1 MFVSGSESLGNSVPV
16 YCSGSTSFDVRSW
29 KISLKNFQGL
39 LSIVQLSMFFFVVA
53 VSCDSF
59 YIISKCFMFVN
70 NFFISFLL
78 LWSSPSRDSFNRIAH
93 PSQLVNSFFLC
104 FCNSFPFT
112 VLSEFSSIICSEILQ
127 FFKIFAR
134 MTSAC
139 HSLVSVSTSEQMV
152 SYHVFLE
159 LSMLFLYFAQFRIF
173 WHQFSHPYSQTDFM
187 LAWKDGWLYGW
198 DERHSMSKIAAQQRQ
213 VPQARFCE
221 WRGWTSLFNFLFNQ
235 YPCKL

>member
-78 LWSSPSRDSFNRIAH
+78 LWSSPSRDSFNRIAY
-93 PSQLVNSFFLC
+93 SSRLVNSFLISFCNLLFSKFSSEYSHTHARIFMQNFFIFHPLCLCMPLLSLCLDQRTYGILPRLSWIVNVVFIFCAIQNILTFLC
-104 FCNSFPFT
+104 FSSVFR
-112 VLSEFSSIICSEILQ
+112 LSKAISLLARIGI
-127 FFKIFAR
+127 FKG
-134 MTSAC
+134 
-139 HSLVSVSTSEQMV
+139 L
-152 SYHVFLE
+152 
-159 LSMLFLYFAQFRIF
+159 
-173 WHQFSHPYSQTDFM
+173 
-187 LAWKDGWLYGW
+187 
-198 DERHSMSKIAAQQRQ
+198 
-213 VPQARFCE
+213 
-221 WRGWTSLFNFLFNQ
+221 
-235 YPCKL
+235 

>member
-59 YIISKCFMFVN
+59 YIISKRFMFVN

-93 PSQLVNSFFLC
+93 PSELVNSFLIS
-104 FCNSFPFT
+104 FCNLLFSK
-112 VLSEFSSIICSEILQ
+112 FSSEYSHTHTRIFMQNFL
-127 FFKIFAR
+127 FFIRFA
-134 MTSAC
+134 SAC
-139 HSLVSVSTSEQMV
+139 HSLVSVSTSERML
-152 SYHVFLE
+152 SYHGFPE

-173 WHQFSHPYSQTDFM
+173 WY
-187 LAWKDGWLYGW
+187 
-198 DERHSMSKIAAQQRQ
+198 
-213 VPQARFCE
+213 FCV
-221 WRGWTSLFNFLFNQ
+221 SVQ
-235 YPCKL
+235 SSA

>member
-78 LWSSPSRDSFNRIAH
+78 LWSSSSRDSLFRIAY
-93 PSQLVNSFFLC
+93 SSRLVNSFFIFHPLCLCMPLLSLCLGQRTNVILPRLSGIVNVVFIFCAIQNILTFLC
-104 FCNSFPFT
+104 FSSVFR
-112 VLSEFSSIICSEILQ
+112 LS
-127 FFKIFAR
+127 K
-134 MTSAC
+134 
-139 HSLVSVSTSEQMV
+139 
-152 SYHVFLE
+152 
-159 LSMLFLYFAQFRIF
+159 LF
-173 WHQFSHPYSQTDFM
+173 PYSPESESLKTFNFYNFVIAMIPGSKGQKADASL
-187 LAWKDGWLYGW
+187 LARGFLTSWPAKN
-198 DERHSMSKIAAQQRQ
+198 MSK
-213 VPQARFCE
+213 
-221 WRGWTSLFNFLFNQ
+221 
-235 YPCKL
+235 

>member
-39 LSIVQLSMFFFVVA
+39 LSIVQLSMFFVVA

-93 PSQLVNSFFLC
+93 SSRLVNSFLIS
-104 FCNSFPFT
+104 FCNLLFSK
-112 VLSEFSSIICSEILQ
+112 FSSEYSHTHAR
-127 FFKIFAR
+127 IFMQNFLFSIRSA
-134 MTSAC
+134 SAC
-139 HSLVSVSTSEQMV
+139 HSLVSVSTSERML
-152 SYHVFLE
+152 SYHAFPE

-187 LAWKDGWLYGW
+187 LAWKDGWLYNYTYT
-198 DERHSMSKIAAQQRQ
+198 DEMSATLWAK
-213 VPQARFCE
+213 
-221 WRGWTSLFNFLFNQ
+221 
-235 YPCKL
+235 

>member
-78 LWSSPSRDSFNRIAH
+78 LWSSSSRDSLFRIAY
-93 PSQLVNSFFLC
+93 SSRLVNSFLIS
-104 FCNSFPFT
+104 FCNLLFSK
-112 VLSEFSSIICSEILQ
+112 FSSEYSHTH
-127 FFKIFAR
+127 A
-134 MTSAC
+134 
-139 HSLVSVSTSEQMV
+139 
-152 SYHVFLE
+152 
-159 LSMLFLYFAQFRIF
+159 RIF
-173 WHQFSHPYSQTDFM
+173 MQNFFIFHPLCLCMPLLSLCLGQRT
-187 LAWKDGWLYGW
+187 YGILPRLSW
-198 DERHSMSKIAAQQRQ
+198 I
-213 VPQARFCE
+213 VNVVFIFCAIQNIL
-221 WRGWTSLFNFLFNQ
+221 TSIQ
-235 YPCKL
+235 PSV